1 MKLTHTNRR
10 VSPNNPCPFLRSLV
24 AEGML
29 ANNVA
34 TIGDTTQ
41 IIEEVAASGDGSPS
55 LPSLAIRLVA
65 LLANG
70 LGPAT
75 LLQTGL
81 HGVKLNAL
89 RGGPL
94 DKKGVGSRILD
105 SKARVNHAE
114 LERLKEFASTKV
126 QSKDSKEMGLD
137 SGDLIRMMDANFE
150 RAGSRRRLIDRGLMD
165 AEWPVLL
172 EVMGKEGKDGRYL
185 SFKEI
190 STLFIDRELP
200 DRMLKRLK
208 GQ

>member
-1 MKLTHTNRR
+1 MKLTHAKRR

-24 AEGML
+24 SEGML

-34 TIGDTTQ
+34 TIGDATET
-41 IIEEVAASGDGSPS
+41 IEKVAASGDGSPT

-81 HGVKLNAL
+81 HGMKLSAL

-105 SKARVNHAE
+105 SKARVDQNE
-114 LERLKEFASTKV
+114 LERLNSFASMKV
-126 QSKDSKEMGLD
+126 PSTDAKELGLD
-137 SGDLIRMMDANFE
+137 ADDLTRMMDANFE
-150 RAGSRRRLIDRGLMD
+150 RAGSRRRLIDRALMD

-185 SFKEI
+185 SVKELR
-190 STLFIDRELP
+190 TLFIERELP
-200 DRMLKRLK
+200 DRMLKRLSSA
-208 GQ
+208 